1 MPLTLPI
8 SYDRQAPGSRS
19 ITFTIAGVAPDLSAY
34 TARMQV
40 WESGASTT
48 STHLFQLGSPSQIT
62 LGPAGAITINMVAFD
77 AQVVSHAPSAAMF
90 HYSLDVQDGS
100 NPRIFVASGPVARN
114 MP

>member
-8 SYDRQAPGSRS
+8 SYDKQAPGSRA

-34 TARMQV
+34 TAHMKV

-48 STHLFQLGSPSQIT
+48 ASELFQLTSPSQIT
-62 LGPAGAITINMVAFD
+62 LGTAGAITINMVSFE
-77 AQVVSHAPSAAMF
+77 AQVVSHAAAAAMF
-90 HYSLDVQDGS
+90 HYSLYVQDGS
-100 NPRIFVASGPVARN
+100 NPKVFVASGPVARN